1 MNGEDIERAVQR
13 RVRRFDGVFTA
24 DRLPNDPYLLV
35 CNTDPSHRLGEHWV
49 AIYVDDEGRCGEY
62 FDSFGRPPSVTFRRY
77 LDKHCVHWSYNDVQ
91 LQSVVSRF
99 CGQYCVLYCIL
110 RSRGMDMRS
119 IVSSFTRDTGFN
131 DVLVHGFVCVQ

>member
-1 MNGEDIERAVQR
+1 M
-13 RVRRFDGVFTA
+13 
-24 DRLPNDPYLLV
+24 
-35 CNTDPSHRLGEHWV
+35 
-49 AIYVDDEGRCGEY
+49 
-62 FDSFGRPPSVTFRRY
+62 TFRRY

-99 CGQYCVLYCIL
+99 CDYCVLYCIV
-110 RSRGMDMRS
+110 RSRGMDKRS